1 MLTPE
6 SFLGLQEETLNH
18 FRKMEKE
25 KLPSTP
31 LSPWRCMQDGG
42 MGVLPKPCSPQKH
55 PLCSHR
61 KGCLF
66 PLVSGEIQCQGTDD
80 TRKVD
85 FITSNENTADFE
97 VLGKVD
103 DGFLIPL
110 PTQTLCRVLY
120 TY

>member
-6 SFLGLQEETLNH
+6 SFLGPQEETLNR

-31 LSPWRCMQDGG
+31 LSPWRRVQDGG
-42 MGVLPKPCSPQKH
+42 MGVLPEPCSPQKH

-66 PLVSGEIQCQGTDD
+66 PLVSGEIQCQGLMTQGRLISSQ
-80 TRKVD
+80 TMKTQPALKFLEKLMMD
-85 FITSNENTADFE
+85 F
-97 VLGKVD
+97 
-103 DGFLIPL
+103 
-110 PTQTLCRVLY
+110 
-120 TY
+120 